1 MSQIT
6 NDVDFK
12 QALLDLDPAE
22 QRAVAAKFVEHV
34 LPLSRDERINRA
46 VKVAA
51 DTEATADEISNALKT
66 AKAATIDGHTR
77 CGSEGDWTEQASYF
91 VSRAAMAALTP
102 CEQCASNS
110 PAWQA
115 AMSSRMAQ
123 TSILIDD
130 ESKEQPTHYENEW
143 QYVALSEHL
152 KHKERI

>member
-6 NDVDFK
+6 NDTEFK
-12 QALLDLDPAE
+12 QALLGLDPAQ

-34 LPLSRDERINRA
+34 LPLSTDERINRV
-46 VKVAA
+46 VKIAA
-51 DTEATADEISNALKT
+51 DKDASADELSNALRT
-66 AKAATIDGHTR
+66 AKAATFDSHTR
-77 CGSEGDWTEQASYF
+77 CGSEGNWTEQAGYF
-91 VSRAAMAALTP
+91 VSRAAMAAVTP

-130 ESKEQPTHYENEW
+130 ESSEQPTHNESEW
-143 QYVALSEHL
+143 QYQFLSDHL
-152 KHKERI
+152 NA

>member
-6 NDVDFK
+6 NDTELK
-12 QALLDLDPAE
+12 QALLGLDPAQ

-34 LPLSRDERINRA
+34 LPLSTDERINRV
-46 VKVAA
+46 VKIAA
-51 DTEATADEISNALKT
+51 DNDASADELSNALRT
-66 AKAATIDGHTR
+66 AKAATFDSHTR
-77 CGSEGDWTEQASYF
+77 CGSEGNWTEQAGYF
-91 VSRAAMAALTP
+91 VSRAAMAAVTP

-130 ESKEQPTHYENEW
+130 ESSEQPTHNESEW
-143 QYVALSEHL
+143 QYQFLSDHL
-152 KHKERI
+152 NA

>member
-6 NDVDFK
+6 NDTEFK
-12 QALLDLDPAE
+12 QALLGLDPAQ

-34 LPLSRDERINRA
+34 LPLSTDERINRV
-46 VKVAA
+46 VKIAA
-51 DTEATADEISNALKT
+51 DNDASADELSNALRT
-66 AKAATIDGHTR
+66 AKAATFDSHTR
-77 CGSEGDWTEQASYF
+77 CGSEGNWTEQAGYF
-91 VSRAAMAALTP
+91 VSRAAMAAVTP

-130 ESKEQPTHYENEW
+130 ESSEQPTHNESEW
-143 QYVALSEHL
+143 QYQFLSDHL
-152 KHKERI
+152 NA